1 MEASI
6 IGVLKNIQTHRDHK
20 QIQELVKA
28 EENQSHS
35 LLALKLEEFKNL
47 RKEDILSKLS
57 LSNFIDLYF
66 YVWISFT
73 FWIDAMKTQLEQD
86 ISSQKTKMNKTLFY
100 VVQMEYVL
108 L

>member
-6 IGVLKNIQTHRDHK
+6 NGVLKNIQTHRDHK

-47 RKEDILSKLS
+47 RKEDILSKT
-57 LSNFIDLYF
+57 LSNFIDFILL
-66 YVWISFT
+66 VIGS
-73 FWIDAMKTQLEQD
+73 LL
-86 ISSQKTKMNKTLFY
+86 LFK
-100 VVQMEYVL
+100 
-108 L
+108 

>member
-6 IGVLKNIQTHRDHK
+6 NGVLKNIQTHRDHK

-47 RKEDILSKLS
+47 RKEDILSKT
-57 LSNFIDLYF
+57 LSNFIDFILLG
-66 YVWISFT
+66 IGS
-73 FWIDAMKTQLEQD
+73 LL
-86 ISSQKTKMNKTLFY
+86 LFK
-100 VVQMEYVL
+100 
-108 L
+108 

>member
-35 LLALKLEEFKNL
+35 LLAPKREEFKNL
-47 RKEDILSKLS
+47 RKEDILSKT
-57 LSNFIDLYF
+57 LSNFIDFVL
-66 YVWISFT
+66 
-73 FWIDAMKTQLEQD
+73 LC
-86 ISSQKTKMNKTLFY
+86 MNLFY
-100 VVQMEYVL
+100 FLNRCYENSA
-108 L
+108 